1 MSNDTKWIIGTVVV
15 LVGLLSAQI
24 AGVNARV
31 DDLCGRPERPDRDA
45 SSRPTRQLDI
55 EATELPFALGYWTL
69 AGHVE
74 LVSARIRRRR
84 MKG

>member
-31 DDLCGRPERPDRDA
+31 DDLSGD
-45 SSRPTRQLDI
+45 LN
-55 EATELPFALGYWTL
+55 
-69 AGHVE
+69 
-74 LVSARIRRRR
+74 ARIETRRAAQRDSSTLR
-84 MKG
+84 QPSCRSLWDTGRLPAMSSS